1 MEHHTLRVSH
11 FAAQFAEKDQLTMMQ
26 DAEEAETDRSPPS
39 AWSSPTPPPTPS
51 DDPIIECGVEFGGWE
66 QEEEEENEEH
76 SDAGPMDPL
85 TYVSL
90 DGGHQEEEKEAFS
103 CCDDGGN
110 PDGKIIPGKMYSEQY
125 VQNLRR
131 EHKILENFIR
141 CEKDQTIAKLWAINE
156 SLRKKQN

>member
-11 FAAQFAEKDQLTMMQ
+11 FAAQFAEKDQLTMMH
-26 DAEEAETDRSPPS
+26 DAEEAEP
-39 AWSSPTPPPTPS
+39 SSPTPPPTPC
-51 DDPIIECGVEFGGWE
+51 DDTIIECGVEFGGWK
-66 QEEEEENEEH
+66 QEEEENDEH

-90 DGGHQEEEKEAFS
+90 DGGHEEEDEDAEALC